1 MNVCCVFKKR
11 MPRGRCDSVLNI
23 SSGRCVLRNSRV
35 GKSLRGRLRSCK
47 TCLNVRTNRCV
58 SAKHSACKR
67 GKHSAGKRG
76 KRSAGKRR
84 KRSAGKRSAGKD
96 RKYRIKALTCIPN
109 EMYGLI
115 EECECQKRWRKMT
128 SIGSFGCVWKC
139 ISCMYCPYTGPASGR
154 ARINHSDSDSDSDS
168 DSN

>member
-1 MNVCCVFKKR
+1 MICTLIRSTRNKYKLHFKIHCKLQLHLQT
-11 MPRGRCDSVLNI
+11 SVEI
-23 SSGRCVLRNSRV
+23 DIIIQR
-35 GKSLRGRLRSCK
+35 
-47 TCLNVRTNRCV
+47 
-58 SAKHSACKR
+58 
-67 GKHSAGKRG
+67 SAGKRG

-128 SIGSFGCVWKC
+128 RIGSGAYGSAYHACTV
-139 ISCMYCPYTGPASGR
+139 
-154 ARINHSDSDSDSDS
+154 
-168 DSN
+168 SNSKD